1 MRSRRIGQGSGP
13 PRFCR
18 EGVRLISPLKAA
30 IHLAALSLMAAPAAV
45 ALSALSHI
53 GHRWT
58 DLLAQFPAPA
68 LAATLILTLL
78 YAILRLRPAVIT
90 GLAVTALLTLAVWP
104 QWFPRGGA
112 LPRKGAPTLTLY
124 SANLWA
130 WNTDV
135 EAIARSIAESDA
147 DIVVLVEL
155 GDAPSAQLDRV
166 LAGHPHRVLNARVDR
181 PSGAARAAIASRYP
195 LAAIADRPDDLVSVA
210 AVAQT
215 PLGPVN
221 IVGAHLTRPWP
232 FQYQWG
238 QINQAT
244 VLAAI
249 RHGMTGPVIAAGDF
263 NSVSSARI
271 GRQIQA
277 EAGLIPAPAWP
288 GTWPSAAPSAVGMT
302 IDQVWRS
309 PDLALLDRK
318 LGRKNGSD
326 HRPVITKFTLAAKA
340 P

>member
-1 MRSRRIGQGSGP
+1 LASK
-13 PRFCR
+13 
-18 EGVRLISPLKAA
+18 EVRLISPLKAA
-30 IHLAALSLMAAPAAV
+30 IHLTALGLLAAPAAI
-45 ALSALSHI
+45 ALSALSRI

-58 DLLAQFPAPA
+58 DLLAQFTSPA
-68 LAATLILTLL
+68 LGATLILTLL
-78 YAILRLRPAVIT
+78 CAVLRLRPAVIA
-90 GLAVTALLTLAVWP
+90 GLSVTALLVLAVWP

-112 LPRKGAPTLTLY
+112 LPREVAPTLTLY

-130 WNTDV
+130 WNTDI
-135 EAIARSIAESDA
+135 EAITRSIADADA

-166 LAGHPHRVLNARVDR
+166 LTGFPHRVLNARVNR

-195 LAAIADRPDDLVSVA
+195 LTAIADRPDGLVSVA
-210 AVAQT
+210 AAAQT

-221 IVGAHLTRPWP
+221 IIGAHLTRPWP

-244 VLAAI
+244 ALAAI
-249 RHGMTGPVIAAGDF
+249 RRDMTGPVIAAGDF

-277 EAGLIPAPAWP
+277 ETGMIPAPGWP
-288 GTWPSAAPSAVGMT
+288 GTWPSPLPSAMGLT

-309 PDLALLDRK
+309 PDLALLERR
-318 LGRKNGSD
+318 LGRSNGSD
-326 HRPVITKFTLAAKA
+326 HRPVVTRFTLAAEA

>member
-1 MRSRRIGQGSGP
+1 M
-13 PRFCR
+13 
-18 EGVRLISPLKAA
+18 ISPFKAV

-45 ALSALSHI
+45 ALSALSRI

-58 DLLAQFPAPA
+58 DLLAQFTAPA
-68 LAATLILTLL
+68 LAATLALTLL
-78 YAILRLRPAVIT
+78 YAVLRLRPAVMA
-90 GLAVTALLTLAVWP
+90 GLGVTVLLILAVWP

-112 LPRKGAPTLTLY
+112 LPREGAPTLTLY

-130 WNTDV
+130 WNADV
-135 EAIARSIAESDA
+135 EAITRSIHEADA

-155 GDAPSAQLDRV
+155 GDAPGAQLDRV
-166 LAGHPHRVLNARVDR
+166 LAGYPHRVLNARVDR

-195 LAAIADRPDDLVSVA
+195 LTAVADRPDGLVSVA

-221 IVGAHLTRPWP
+221 IIGAHLTRPWP

-238 QINQAT
+238 QINQASA
-244 VLAAI
+244 LAAI
-249 RHGMTGPVIAAGDF
+249 RRDMTGPVIAAGDF

-271 GRQIQA
+271 GRQIQT
-277 EAGLIPAPAWP
+277 EAGLIPAPGWP
-288 GTWPSAAPSAVGMT
+288 GTWPAAAPSAVGMT

-309 PDLALLDRK
+309 PDLALLERR
-318 LGRKNGSD
+318 LGRKTGSD
-326 HRPVITKFTLAAKA
+326 HRPLITRFTLAAAK

>member
-1 MRSRRIGQGSGP
+1 M
-13 PRFCR
+13 
-18 EGVRLISPLKAA
+18 ISPLKAA
-30 IHLAALSLMAAPAAV
+30 IHLAALGLLAAPAAI
-45 ALSALSHI
+45 ALSALTRI

-58 DLLAQFPAPA
+58 DLLAQFTAPA
-68 LAATLILTLL
+68 LTATLALTLL
-78 YAILRLRPAVIT
+78 YALMRLRLAMIA
-90 GLAVTALLTLAVWP
+90 GLGVTVLLILAVWP
-104 QWFPRGGA
+104 QWLPRGGA
-112 LPRKGAPTLTLY
+112 LPRESAPTLTLY

-130 WNTDV
+130 RNTDV
-135 EAIARSIAESDA
+135 EAITRSIAEAKA

-166 LAGHPHRVLNARVDR
+166 LAGYPHRVLNARVDR

-195 LAAIADRPDDLVSVA
+195 LTAIADRPDGLVSVA
-210 AVAQT
+210 ATAQT

-221 IVGAHLTRPWP
+221 IIGAHLTRPWP

-244 VLAAI
+244 ALAAI
-249 RHGMTGPVIAAGDF
+249 RRDMTGPVIAAGDF

-271 GRQIQA
+271 GRQVQA
-277 EAGLIPAPAWP
+277 EAGLIPAPGWP

-309 PDLALLDRK
+309 PDLALLERR
-318 LGRKNGSD
+318 LGRKTGSD
-326 HRPVITKFTLAAKA
+326 HRPVITRFTLAATA

>member
-1 MRSRRIGQGSGP
+1 MLLLRG
-13 PRFCR
+13 
-18 EGVRLISPLKAA
+18 GVRLISPLKAV
-30 IHLAALSLMAAPAAV
+30 IHLAALGLLAAPAAI
-45 ALSALSHI
+45 ALSALTRI

-58 DLLAQFPAPA
+58 DLLAQFTAPA
-68 LAATLILTLL
+68 LAATLVLTLL
-78 YAILRLRPAVIT
+78 YAVLRLRPAMIA
-90 GLAVTALLTLAVWP
+90 GLGVTVLLILAVWP

-112 LPRKGAPTLTLY
+112 LPREGAPTLTLY

-135 EAIARSIAESDA
+135 EAIARSIAEADA
-147 DIVVLVEL
+147 DVVVLVEL
-155 GDAPSAQLDRV
+155 GDAPAAQLDRV
-166 LAGHPHRVLNARVDR
+166 LASYPHRVLNARVDR

-195 LAAIADRPDDLVSVA
+195 LTAIPNRPDGLVSVA
-210 AVAQT
+210 ATAQT

-221 IVGAHLTRPWP
+221 IIGAHLTRPWP

-244 VLAAI
+244 ALTAI
-249 RHGMTGPVIAAGDF
+249 RRDMTGPVIAAGDF

-277 EAGLIPAPAWP
+277 EAGLIPAPGWP
-288 GTWPSAAPSAVGMT
+288 GTWPSALPSAAAMT

-309 PDLALLDRK
+309 PDLALLERK
-318 LGRKNGSD
+318 LGRKTGSD
-326 HRPVITKFTLAAKA
+326 HRPVITRFTLAATPA

>member
-1 MRSRRIGQGSGP
+1 M
-13 PRFCR
+13 
-18 EGVRLISPLKAA
+18 ISPLKAA
-30 IHLAALSLMAAPAAV
+30 IQLVALGLLTPPVAV
-45 ALSALSHI
+45 ALSALTRI

-68 LAATLILTLL
+68 LAATLALTLA
-78 YAILRLRPAVIT
+78 YALLRLRPAMIA
-90 GLAVTALLTLAVWP
+90 GLAVTVLLVLAVWP
-104 QWFPRGGA
+104 QWLPRGGA
-112 LPRKGAPTLTLY
+112 LPREGAPALTLY

-130 WNTDV
+130 RNTEV
-135 EAIARSIAESDA
+135 EAIARSIAEADA
-147 DIVVLVEL
+147 DIIVLVEL
-155 GDAPSAQLDRV
+155 GDAPSAQLETV
-166 LAGHPHRVLNARVDR
+166 LAGYPHRVLNTRVDR

-195 LAAIADRPDDLVSVA
+195 LTVIADRPDSLVSVA
-210 AVAQT
+210 ATAQT
-215 PLGPVN
+215 PLGPIN
-221 IVGAHLTRPWP
+221 IIGAHLTRPWP

-244 VLAAI
+244 ALAAI
-249 RHGMTGPVIAAGDF
+249 RRDMTGPVIAAGDF

-277 EAGLIPAPAWP
+277 EAGLIPAPGWP

-309 PDLALLDRK
+309 PDLALLERK

-326 HRPVITKFTLAAKA
+326 HRPVITRFTLAAEA

>member
-1 MRSRRIGQGSGP
+1 M
-13 PRFCR
+13 
-18 EGVRLISPLKAA
+18 ISPLKAA
-30 IHLAALSLMAAPAAV
+30 IHLAALGLLAAPAAI
-45 ALSALSHI
+45 ALSALTRI

-58 DLLAQFPAPA
+58 DLLAQFTAPA
-68 LAATLILTLL
+68 LAATLALTLL
-78 YAILRLRPAVIT
+78 YALMRLRPGMIT
-90 GLAVTALLTLAVWP
+90 GLGVTVLLILAVWP
-104 QWFPRGGA
+104 QWLPRGGA
-112 LPRKGAPTLTLY
+112 LPREGAPTLTLY

-130 WNTDV
+130 RNTDI
-135 EAIARSIAESDA
+135 EAITRSIAGAKA

-166 LAGHPHRVLNARVDR
+166 LAGYPHRVLNARVDR

-195 LAAIADRPDDLVSVA
+195 LTAIADRPDGLVSVA
-210 AVAQT
+210 ATAQT

-221 IVGAHLTRPWP
+221 IIGVHLTRPWP

-238 QINQAT
+238 QINQAAA
-244 VLAAI
+244 LAAI
-249 RHGMTGPVIAAGDF
+249 RRDMTGPVIAAGDF

-271 GRQIQA
+271 GRQVQA
-277 EAGLIPAPAWP
+277 EARLIPAPGWP

-309 PDLALLDRK
+309 PDLALLERR
-318 LGRKNGSD
+318 LGRKTGSD
-326 HRPVITKFTLAAKA
+326 HRPVITRFTLAATA

>member
-1 MRSRRIGQGSGP
+1 M
-13 PRFCR
+13 
-18 EGVRLISPLKAA
+18 ISPLKAA
-30 IHLAALSLMAAPAAV
+30 IHLAALGLLAAPAAV
-45 ALSALSHI
+45 ALSALMRI

-58 DLLAQFPAPA
+58 DLLAQFTAPA
-68 LAATLILTLL
+68 LAATLALTLV
-78 YAILRLRPAVIT
+78 YALMRLRPGMIT
-90 GLAVTALLTLAVWP
+90 GLGVTMLLILAVWP
-104 QWFPRGGA
+104 QW
-112 LPRKGAPTLTLY
+112 LPRSATLPREGAPTLTLY

-130 WNTDV
+130 RNTDV
-135 EAIARSIAESDA
+135 EAITRSIAQAKA

-166 LAGHPHRVLNARVDR
+166 LAGYPHRVLNARVDR

-195 LAAIADRPDDLVSVA
+195 LTAIPDRRDGLVSVA

-215 PLGPVN
+215 PLGRVN
-221 IVGAHLTRPWP
+221 VIGAHLTRPWP

-238 QINQAT
+238 QINQAAALT
-244 VLAAI
+244 AI
-249 RHGMTGPVIAAGDF
+249 RRDMTGPVIAAGDF

-277 EAGLIPAPAWP
+277 EAGLIPAPGWP

-309 PDLALLDRK
+309 PDLALLERR
-318 LGRKNGSD
+318 LGRKTGSD
-326 HRPVITKFTLAAKA
+326 HRPVIATFTLAAEA

>member
-1 MRSRRIGQGSGP
+1 M
-13 PRFCR
+13 
-18 EGVRLISPLKAA
+18 ISPLKAV
-30 IHLAALSLMAAPAAV
+30 IHLAALGLLAAPAAI
-45 ALSALSHI
+45 ALSALTRI

-58 DLLAQFPAPA
+58 DLLAQFAAPA
-68 LAATLILTLL
+68 LTATLALTLL
-78 YAILRLRPAVIT
+78 YAVLRLRPAVIA
-90 GLAVTALLTLAVWP
+90 GLGVTVLLILAVWP

-112 LPRKGAPTLTLY
+112 LPREGAPSLTLY

-135 EAIARSIAESDA
+135 EAITRSIREANP

-155 GDAPSAQLDRV
+155 GDTPSAQLDRV
-166 LAGHPHRVLNARVDR
+166 LAGYPHRVLNARVDR

-195 LAAIADRPDDLVSVA
+195 LTAIADRADGLVSVA
-210 AVAQT
+210 ATAQT

-221 IVGAHLTRPWP
+221 IIGAHLTRPWP

-244 VLAAI
+244 ALAAI
-249 RHGMTGPVIAAGDF
+249 RRDMTGPVIAAGDF
-263 NSVSSARI
+263 NSVSNARI

-277 EAGLIPAPAWP
+277 EAGLIPAPGWP
-288 GTWPSAAPSAVGMT
+288 GTWPSVVPSAAAMT

-309 PDLALLDRK
+309 PDLALLERR
-318 LGRKNGSD
+318 LGRKTGSD
-326 HRPVITKFTLAAKA
+326 HRPVITRFSLTAEA

>member
-1 MRSRRIGQGSGP
+1 
-13 PRFCR
+13 
-18 EGVRLISPLKAA
+18 LISPLKAA
-30 IHLAALSLMAAPAAV
+30 IHLAALGLLAAPAAI
-45 ALSALSHI
+45 ALSALTRI

-58 DLLAQFPAPA
+58 DLLAQFTAPA
-68 LAATLILTLL
+68 LAATLALTLL
-78 YAILRLRPAVIT
+78 YALMRLRPGMIT
-90 GLAVTALLTLAVWP
+90 GLGVTVLLILAVWP
-104 QWFPRGGA
+104 QWLPQGGA
-112 LPRKGAPTLTLY
+112 LPREGAPTLTLY

-130 WNTDV
+130 RNTDV
-135 EAIARSIAESDA
+135 EAITRSIAEAKA

-166 LAGHPHRVLNARVDR
+166 LADYPHRVLNARVDR

-195 LAAIADRPDDLVSVA
+195 LTAIADRPDGLVSVA
-210 AVAQT
+210 ATAQT

-221 IVGAHLTRPWP
+221 IIGVHLTRPWP

-238 QINQAT
+238 QINQAAA
-244 VLAAI
+244 LAAI
-249 RHGMTGPVIAAGDF
+249 RRDMTGPVIAAGDF

-271 GRQIQA
+271 GRQVQA
-277 EAGLIPAPAWP
+277 EARLIPAPGWP

-309 PDLALLDRK
+309 PDLALLERR
-318 LGRKNGSD
+318 LGRKTGSD
-326 HRPVITKFTLAAKA
+326 HRPVITRFTLAATA

>member
-1 MRSRRIGQGSGP
+1 M
-13 PRFCR
+13 
-18 EGVRLISPLKAA
+18 ISPLKAVV
-30 IHLAALSLMAAPAAV
+30 HLAALGLVAAPAAV
-45 ALSALSHI
+45 ALSALSGI

-58 DLLAQFPAPA
+58 DLLAQFVAPA
-68 LAATLILTLL
+68 LAATLVLTVICALL
-78 YAILRLRPAVIT
+78 KLRPAMIA
-90 GLAVTALLTLAVWP
+90 GLGVTALLILAVWP
-104 QWFPRGGA
+104 QWLPRGGA
-112 LPRKGAPTLTLY
+112 LPREGAPTLTLY

-130 WNTDV
+130 WNSDV
-135 EAIARSIAESDA
+135 DAITRSIQESDA

-166 LAGHPHRVLNARVDR
+166 LAGYPHRVLNARVDR

-195 LAAIADRPDDLVSVA
+195 LTAVADRADGLVSVA

-215 PLGPVN
+215 PLGSVN
-221 IVGAHLTRPWP
+221 IIGAHLTRPWP

-238 QINQAT
+238 QINQAAA
-244 VLAAI
+244 LAAI
-249 RHGMTGPVIAAGDF
+249 RHDMTGPVIAAGDF

-277 EAGLIPAPAWP
+277 EAGLIPAPGWP
-288 GTWPSAAPSAVGMT
+288 GTWPSAAPSVVGMT

-318 LGRKNGSD
+318 LGRKTGSD
-326 HRPVITKFTLAAKA
+326 HRPVITRFTLAAEA